1 MVVPL
6 LVLVVGIALCL
17 AANVY
22 GRSQRAKDPR
32 RFAKFQRFIYPPI
45 CIYFTI
51 HGAIN
56 GVRGEDSLFSLISL
70 QCAAFFATS
79 FVSSLMYS
87 SRRET
92 RLLKSHSP
100 DENRFGMMQLML
112 FVTFFALGMG
122 LRAFVWS

>member
-1 MVVPL
+1 MERATSLSRAAHVCSIFCHL
-6 LVLVVGIALCL
+6 FCVLVDV
-17 AANVY
+17 
-22 GRSQRAKDPR
+22 
-32 RFAKFQRFIYPPI
+32 F
-45 CIYFTI
+45 
-51 HGAIN
+51 
-56 GVRGEDSLFSLISL
+56 
-70 QCAAFFATS
+70 
-79 FVSSLMYS
+79 